1 MTARVQELVSSPGGC
16 AFMLV
21 MEAEGLSVDDV
32 ARPDVAF
39 AVAAA
44 ANDATNPWATDD
56 PQQVMAELR
65 QRGQHLGPVAMQL
78 ANSPVT
84 AWWWAD
90 LDRHAQQELGW
101 PKVDRSPL
109 QVPDAPPSRWER
121 YAHKHATAR
130 VTSTRYGDW
139 SCLGHA
145 TASGVGD
152 LPPASETSLH
162 EVTVAPGASVVEIHG
177 ADDWHRLCRWHP
189 AHRPAAPPLSRDEL
203 VPDWSLVA
211 RRHAGM
217 HLSFGGWLAALWN
230 TVTSAEGSTTMW
242 TFEGECTMW
251 LHDAL
256 ERGPAVPFPA
266 DLAPGVFTLP
276 VAAQH
281 RGSTLY
287 RPER

>member
-1 MTARVQELVSSPGGC
+1 
-16 AFMLV
+16 MLV

-32 ARPDVAF
+32 ARPSVAF

-44 ANDATNPWATDD
+44 ASNATSPWATDD
-56 PQQVMAELR
+56 PQQVVAELR
-65 QRGQHLGPVAMQL
+65 QRGQHLESVATQL
-78 ANSPVT
+78 ATSPAT
-84 AWWWAD
+84 AWWWSD
-90 LDRHAQQELGW
+90 LDRHAQQELSW
-101 PKVDRSPL
+101 PKADRSPL
-109 QVPDAPPSRWER
+109 RVPDGPPSRWER

-130 VTSTRYGDW
+130 ATSTRYGDW
-139 SCLGHA
+139 SCLSYA

-152 LPPASETSLH
+152 LPPASEASLH
-162 EVTVAPGASVVEIHG
+162 EVTLAPGVSVVEIHG
-177 ADDWHRLCRWHP
+177 ANDWHRLCRRHP
-189 AHRPAAPPLSRDEL
+189 AHRPVARPLSRDEL

-211 RRHAGM
+211 RRHAGV

-251 LHDAL
+251 LHDVL
-256 ERGPAVPFPA
+256 QRGPVSPVPE
-266 DLAPGVFTLP
+266 DHAPDVPGLP

-287 RPER
+287 RPDR